1 MEGESLGNKLHT
13 KIEIK
18 PPSQE
23 LTLPFSSVLDNP
35 EADNQVEEKLPF
47 FKSRYRQRAS
57 GTWLIS
63 LLVILHLM
71 AFITTTLVNYF
82 AGEGNVGEGV
92 DVR

>member
-18 PPSQE
+18 PPGQE
-23 LTLPFSSVLDNP
+23 LTPPFSSVLDNP
-35 EADNQVEEKLPF
+35 ETDNQVEEKLPF
-47 FKSRYRQRAS
+47 FKSHYRQRAS

-71 AFITTTLVNYF
+71 AFITTTLVDYF